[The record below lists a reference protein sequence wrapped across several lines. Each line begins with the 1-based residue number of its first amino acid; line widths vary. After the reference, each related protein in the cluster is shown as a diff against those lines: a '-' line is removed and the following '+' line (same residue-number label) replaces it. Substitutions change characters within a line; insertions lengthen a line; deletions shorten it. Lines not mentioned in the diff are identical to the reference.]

1 MSTPV
6 WRWVSASV
14 IGTAHIAVGAPCQD
28 SHLCHEIQTD
38 KGPVLLALASD
49 GAGSAA
55 KSAIGSRMVCEVLRD
70 RALEFFREE
79 GEVGQINLRL
89 IGNWIQSFR
98 DELIFQADSDGV
110 SDREYA
116 CTLLGVI
123 AGSDATAL
131 FQVGD
136 GAIVYSHPSDLSY
149 SLAFWPDRGE
159 YENTTYFVT
168 QATFLDQLQFSL
180 IQAPI
185 WNIALFSDGL
195 QRLAL
200 NYKDRTAHTP
210 FFDGLFAPLKSSD
223 INSLPALNVQLETFL
238 RSNKIA
244 QRTDDDKTIILATA
258 LPVPPPAK
266 EPLP

>member
-1 MSTPV
+1 MSSSI

-14 IGTAHIAVGAPCQD
+14 IGTAHTAVGAPCQD

-70 RALEFFREE
+70 KALEFFREE
-79 GEVGQINLRL
+79 GEVGQINSRL
-89 IGNWIQSFR
+89 IGNWIQFFR
-98 DELIFQADSDGV
+98 DELILQADSDAV

-116 CTLLGVI
+116 CTLLGAIV
-123 AGSDATAL
+123 GLDATAL

-136 GAIVYSHPSDLSY
+136 GAIVYSHFSDPRY

-168 QATFLDQLQFSL
+168 QATFLEQLQFSL
-180 IQAPI
+180 VPGPVGEVAI
-185 WNIALFSDGL
+185 FSDGL

-200 NYKDRTAHTP
+200 NYKERTAHAP
-210 FFDGLFAPLKSSD
+210 FFDGLFAPLKNKD
-223 INSLPALNVQLETFL
+223 LESLPALNAQLEAFL
-238 RSNKIA
+238 NSEKVA

-258 LPVPPPAK
+258 LPAIPLA
-266 EPLP
+266 EDPLP